1 MGIAGSSFY
10 RTKQLEEN
18 LKDVAT
24 VLKTETYNTPALFPP
39 LKKYKKGCKATPYNL
54 EIEYARDGNKTI
66 TWDCEG
72 EAKYFTIY
80 ASKNYPVDTRL
91 AENIIEARY
100 FKNSFNHNEK
110 GLYYAITATNDYY
123 HESEAVQQSQ
133 PPLNF
138 FEGEK
143 IVIPTDRVNLCKSVR
158 IISPTSDCIYY
169 REGDEIEDIP
179 FIKKGIYSLQI
190 TYSDF
195 VAIYP
200 LIIN

>member
-1 MGIAGSSFY
+1 MLQSRSMKI
-10 RTKQLEEN
+10 KNILELIFN
-18 LKDVAT
+18 R
-24 VLKTETYNTPALFPP
+24 LFPKWISLFIVFISLHFTAYILRCDYCVECQP
-39 LKKYKKGCKATPYNL
+39 L
-54 EIEYARDGNKTI
+54 
-66 TWDCEG
+66 CEN
-72 EAKYFTIY
+72 YTIY
-80 ASKNYPVDTRL
+80 ASTTYPVNTRL

-100 FKNSFNHNEK
+100 FKNSFKHNEK

-143 IVIPTDRVNLCKSVR
+143 IVIPQDRVNLCKSVS
-158 IISPTSDCIYY
+158 ITSPTSDCVFY
-169 REGDEIEDIP
+169 REGQEVGNIP
-179 FIKKGIYSLQI
+179 SLKKGIYSLKI

-195 VAIYP
+195 IAIYP